1 MQKIKIISKDFDLEN
16 FENFTISTLICEIEI
31 ENQKHKITISNNN
44 CQNSFKIC
52 EYNNDDVDD
61 DILELFEN
69 NDQFDELVEFAEKK
83 ESELQDKFLN
93 DFENEFNLKYNL
105 FFKDNIFFNDYQ
117 EQIFKNKDDDYI
129 LKINHVSD
137 NFKDNYYHISKNDF
151 LINDNFGNDVVIEIQ
166 EFFDFDN
173 NKINI
178 FNYSI

>member
-1 MQKIKIISKDFDLEN
+1 MQKIKIISKDFNYET
-16 FENFTISTLICEIEI
+16 FETFTISTLICEIEI
-31 ENQKHKITISNNN
+31 ENQRHKITISNNN

-52 EYNNDDVDD
+52 EYNNNDVDD

-69 NDQFDELVEFAEKK
+69 SDQFDELVEFAEKK
-83 ESELQDKFLN
+83 ESKLQDKFLN

-105 FFKDNIFFNDYQ
+105 VFKDNIFFNNYQ
-117 EQIFKNKDDDYI
+117 KQIFKNKDNDYI

-137 NFKDNYYHISKNDF
+137 NAKDVYYNISKDDFEISDND
-151 LINDNFGNDVVIEIQ
+151 DNIIIEIQ